1 MRKIEQRMVDAIRNR
16 KNFRLDNTEVRQNGN
31 STAVLL
37 HGNLI
42 ATIDWIGGVCG
53 VGFENPKHQTATT
66 KSRMNAVLRELCGVG
81 VYQHRKVW
89 YFSTGTP
96 FRVGQSFPMRNAA

>member
-1 MRKIEQRMVDAIRNR
+1 MRKIEKQMVEAIRSR
-16 KNFRLDNTEVRQNGN
+16 KAFRLDNTEVRQHGDF
-31 STAVLL
+31 TAVLL
-37 HGNLI
+37 FGNLI
-42 ATIDWIGGVCG
+42 GTIDWRLGLVA
-53 VGFENPKHQTATT
+53 VGFENPDHQTATT

-96 FRVGQSFPMRNAA
+96 FRVGQSFPLRNAA